1 MPQKVC
7 ERGFCHGMAFQRKM
21 QMPSP
26 DKYLIHMLFGVIHGT
41 YRSNNLLSTEKIINE
56 PESHQF
62 AHL

>member
-1 MPQKVC
+1 
-7 ERGFCHGMAFQRKM
+7 MAFQRKM